1 MTHAE
6 LAFFRRF
13 LGGYFESAYLN
24 GQIDWRTCRHGQS
37 WLDTSEAGEYASKLF
52 SDGAVIIPEQYLNLQ
67 LRSLREMN
75 GKEFNHIEI
84 VRLSQKGRRRRKCFV
99 GHRFIPAVNK
109 TLRWNLRQ
117 VLEPYG
123 VELDWS
129 GRDPRSVQV
138 FEDIVKRVNEADF
151 CIFDNRETRA
161 KPNVY
166 IEVGMCIALSKPF
179 ILFEFESRSHRHSS
193 SPIPSDLTS
202 ALTLRYRNYQQL
214 FQDFYFRLP
223 VFFENNLS

>member
-6 LAFFRRF
+6 LAFFRKF
-13 LGGYFESAYLN
+13 LGGYFESAYMY
-24 GQIDWRTCRHGQS
+24 GQINWQTCRLGQS
-37 WLDTSEAGEYASKLF
+37 WLDTTEAGQYASKLF
-52 SDGAVIIPEQYLNLQ
+52 RDGAVIIPEQYLNLQ

-75 GKEFNHIEI
+75 GEKFNHIEI
-84 VRLSQKGRRRRKCFV
+84 VRLSEKGRRQRKCFV

-138 FEDIVKRVNEADF
+138 LEDIVERVKAADF

-166 IEVGMCIALSKPF
+166 IEVGMCIALTKPF
-179 ILFEFESRSHRHSS
+179 ILFEFESRSHPHKP

-202 ALTLRYRNYQQL
+202 ALTFRYRSYKQL

-223 VFFENNLS
+223 VFFEKNLS